1 MDKLLFK
8 KKDINRNFYIKMEIK
23 FDKNQ
28 CEEVKSNK

>member
-8 KKDINRNFYIKMEIK
+8 RKDINQNFYIKTEIK

-28 CEEVKSNK
+28 CEEVHQTL